1 MPNSKKKII
10 EEIKKFK
17 WKKLPYK
24 KQNWGVWFHSIS
36 SYVGRI
42 KPSFAHW
49 IIKSCSKESDIIL
62 DPFCGVGTILLE
74 SDLLNR
80 KSIGIDLN
88 PYANRICL
96 AKMDRNGLKQE
107 LKYLSSIK
115 LKYKSSIKN
124 VPEFVRE
131 FYHTKTLKEIL
142 ELKDKFIK
150 DKKDFLYGCLLG
162 ICHGHRSQH
171 LSMRTGYIIPYIPK
185 PKPEIVYK
193 NSIEK
198 LKEKVTRMYK
208 DEIKT
213 KTNIK
218 VFNKD
223 ILKIK
228 LKKNLVDLIISSPPY
243 YNTIDY
249 VHANR
254 LRLWFSGVDFDEQK
268 ILSKQLIQ
276 NRHTYED
283 KMKLVGSKL
292 FETLKSNGLL
302 VFVLGDVHFS
312 KKNSVNT
319 ASVIEKIYNKIGFKT
334 IALINDEIPA
344 ERTTIVKF
352 KGQSAIDKKKKKF
365 ERILIM
371 SK

>member
-1 MPNSKKKII
+1 MPKPTKEII
-10 EEIKKFK
+10 KEIKKFK
-17 WKKLPYK
+17 WKKEPYK
-24 KQNWGVWFHSIS
+24 KQNWGAWFHSIS

-42 KPSFAHW
+42 KPAFAHW
-49 IIKSCSKESDIIL
+49 IIKCSSKKNDIIL

-80 KSIGIDLN
+80 KSIGVDLN
-88 PYANRICL
+88 PYANKICL
-96 AKMDRNGLKQE
+96 AKMDRKGLQKE
-107 LKYLSSIK
+107 LDYLSSINLTYK
-115 LKYKSSIKN
+115 LNTKK
-124 VPEFVRE
+124 VPQFVRE
-131 FYHTKTLKEIL
+131 FYHPKTLKEIL
-142 ELKDKFIK
+142 ELRKKFIK
-150 DKKDFLYGCLLG
+150 DKKDFLFGCLLG
-162 ICHGHRSQH
+162 ICHGHRNQH

-185 PKPEIVYK
+185 PKPKIIYK

-208 DEIKT
+208 DEIKK

-223 ILKIK
+223 ILNIK
-228 LKKNLVDLIISSPPY
+228 FKKNLVDLIVSSPPY

-254 LRLWFSGVDFDEQK
+254 LRLWFSGVDFNEQK
-268 ILSKQLIQ
+268 ILSNQLIQ
-276 NRHTYED
+276 DRYSYEE
-283 KMKLVGSKL
+283 KMKHVGIKL
-292 FETLKSNGLL
+292 FEILKNNGLL
-302 VFVLGDVHFS
+302 IFVLGDVHFT
-312 KKNSVNT
+312 KTNSVNT
-319 ASVIEKIYNKIGFKT
+319 ASVIKKIYNEIGFKT
-334 IALINDEIPA
+334 IALINDQIPA
-344 ERTTIVKF
+344 ARTTIVKF